1 MRATLWRVLPTALGL
16 ATACGSPAPEPE
28 AVVEPAV
35 DNRRCKP
42 GPGAT
47 GSPRSIEE
55 AVALTNTLPFP
66 VTAECLVEALDRPL
80 RIEASNSQLSVQPA
94 AGDGSPRVFL
104 WTDDRLVMTIAVDG
118 EGRDLVEFGEFV
130 TPRRTIKGELKFPLT
145 EPATLA
151 GALSRVRNPDYP
163 NITSCFVCHDR
174 ERDEPA
180 IPGARSSLALRPKPS
195 TLITVEALQ
204 GERAACDAQQEPA
217 RCRWL
222 EAIFAHG
229 AVEHRPFDPALRLF

>member
-1 MRATLWRVLPTALGL
+1 M
-16 ATACGSPAPEPE
+16 TACGSPAPAPE
-28 AVVEPAV
+28 LTV
-35 DNRRCKP
+35 DARRCKP

-55 AVALTNTLPFP
+55 AVALANTLPFP

-80 RIEASNSQLSVQPA
+80 RIEASNSRLSVQPA
-94 AGDGSPRVFL
+94 AGDRSPRVFV

-118 EGRDLVEFGEFV
+118 EGRDLVEFGQFV
-130 TPRRTIKGELKFPLT
+130 TPRRAIKGELEFPLT

-151 GALSRVRNPDYP
+151 DALARVRNPDYP

-174 ERDEPA
+174 ERDEPS

-195 TLITVEALQ
+195 SLVPVEALR
-204 GERAACDAQQEPA
+204 GERAACDDAAEPA

-222 EAIFAHG
+222 EALFAHG
-229 AVEHRPFDPALRLF
+229 PVEHRPFDPALRLF